1 MVFSTLHDIAY
12 EGWYRIERPYSESGE
27 RIDIDRKWCLTHC
40 TGDFANSPAGSMF
53 WFEKEQDAMMFKIAN
68 S

>member
-1 MVFSTLHDIAY
+1 MVFSPLHDLAY

-40 TGDFANSPAGSMF
+40 TGDFANS
-53 WFEKEQDAMMFKIAN
+53 
-68 S
+68 